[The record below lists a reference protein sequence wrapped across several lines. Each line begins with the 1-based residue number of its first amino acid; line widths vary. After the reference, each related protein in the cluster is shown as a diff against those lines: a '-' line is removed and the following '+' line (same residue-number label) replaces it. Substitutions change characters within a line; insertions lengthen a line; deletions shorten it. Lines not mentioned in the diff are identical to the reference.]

1 MFPQPTQL
9 IITVYLEPS
18 FPFLGKAIENPALL
32 SLARTRL
39 GLSLTELLKMETPGE
54 TSWILV
60 TRSRPLGQGFI
71 LSWAFFLLGRF
82 DSLILLACLLAHRL
96 WLNGRTSW

>member
-1 MFPQPTQL
+1 MEKPR
-9 IITVYLEPS
+9 

-32 SLARTRL
+32 SLARSRL

-60 TRSRPLGQGFI
+60 TRSRPLGQGFT
-71 LSWAFFLLGRF
+71 LSWAFFYWVALTHSF
-82 DSLILLACLLAHRL
+82 ACLLACSLAHRL